1 MSFYPFP
8 LLFNYNTNIAYNKKL
23 STSFLK
29 KSFLFSDLVGV
40 GWENNLDPVFQD
52 GALICVAIFLR
63 SAVQPFLSLLT
74 STIATNIIRTGWTHI
89 MLTVAITSTTST
101 LANRPQPKYHSYI
114 RAMATQAITQFNKCS
129 SI

>member
-40 GWENNLDPVFQD
+40 GGENNLDPVFQD

-63 SAVQPFLSLLT
+63 SAVQPFRILAVT
-74 STIATNIIRTGWTHI
+74 VTTNIIRTGWTHI

-114 RAMATQAITQFNKCS
+114 SAMATQAITQFNKCS

>member
-63 SAVQPFLSLLT
+63 SAVQPFRILAVT
-74 STIATNIIRTGWTHI
+74 VTTNIIRTGWTHI
-89 MLTVAITSTTST
+89 MLTVAITSTTFT
-101 LANRPQPKYHSYI
+101 LDDRPQPKYHSYI
-114 RAMATQAITQFNKCS
+114 TAMATQDIAQFNKCS

>member
-63 SAVQPFLSLLT
+63 SAVQPFRILAVT
-74 STIATNIIRTGWTHI
+74 VTTNIIRTCWTHI
-89 MLTVAITSTTST
+89 MLTVAITSTTFT
-101 LANRPQPKYHSYI
+101 LADRPQPKYHSYI
-114 RAMATQAITQFNKCS
+114 RAMATQAIAQFNKCS
-129 SI
+129 AI